1 MAPSRMAPYSRTVFP
16 SPRDGRVVG
25 TVARTRAA
33 SPVPAARVDSSAGPG
48 SGEGR
53 APARDPGTPEEVPA
67 ASGDAVPDELTD
79 RYGRTVR
86 DLRLSITDR
95 CNLRCTYCMPAAGL
109 EWLPAP
115 GLLTGAEI
123 ARLAR
128 VAVERLGVERIRLTG
143 GEPLMRRDLEE
154 IVAEVAGLRTR
165 RGVKPDIG
173 LTTNGLG
180 LDRRADGLRRA
191 GLDRVNVSIDTL
203 DPAEYARVTRRDRLD
218 GVLRGAAGAQEAG
231 LTPVKINAVVMPG
244 ALGERAP
251 RLLGECLRRGWIL
264 RFIEHM
270 PLGPRESWRA
280 EEVVGAERVL
290 EALDSA
296 GFELRARGRPD
307 RRPAAVWDV
316 AAGTDRDGFHPA
328 GTVGIIASVTA
339 PFCADCDRTRIT
351 ADGRLMTC
359 LFSARE
365 TDLRGPMRA
374 GASDDELIR
383 IWAEATWRKPL
394 AHGTDTPG
402 RAADGA
408 DHGDGFVR
416 PARTMSAIG
425 G

>member
-1 MAPSRMAPYSRTVFP
+1 MAPPPY
-16 SPRDGRVVG
+16 DGRVAGPAVRPP
-25 TVARTRAA
+25 VALPTPAVHVTA
-33 SPVPAARVDSSAGPG
+33 PAEPSSPGLGGAWDPAALK
-48 SGEGR
+48 
-53 APARDPGTPEEVPA
+53 EVPTT
-67 ASGDAVPDELTD
+67 SGGAVPGRLTD

-95 CNLRCTYCMPAAGL
+95 CNLRCTYCMPATGL

-115 GLLTGAEI
+115 SLLTAAEI
-123 ARLAR
+123 ARLTR
-128 VAVERLGVERIRLTG
+128 VAVERLGVERVRLTG
-143 GEPLMRRDLEE
+143 GEPLLRRDLEE
-154 IVAEVAGLRTR
+154 IVAAVAGLRTR
-165 RGVKPDIG
+165 HGRKPDIG

-180 LDRRADGLRRA
+180 LDR
-191 GLDRVNVSIDTL
+191 VNVSIDTL
-203 DPAEYARVTRRDRLD
+203 DPDEYARVTRRDRLD
-218 GVLRGAAGAQEAG
+218 GVLRGVAGAQAAG
-231 LTPVKINAVVMPG
+231 LSPIKVNAVAMPDG
-244 ALGERAP
+244 LDERAP
-251 RLLGECLRRGWIL
+251 RLLGECLRRGWSL

-280 EEVVGAERVL
+280 EDVVGAQQVL
-290 EALDSA
+290 EALGAA

-316 AAGTDRDGFHPA
+316 AAGADRDGLHPA

-339 PFCADCDRTRIT
+339 PFCSDCDRTRLT
-351 ADGRLMTC
+351 ADGRIMTC

-383 IWAEATWRKPL
+383 VWAGATWHKPL
-394 AHGTDTPG
+394 AHGADAPG
-402 RAADGA
+402 PATGGSDSSDMLG
-408 DHGDGFVR
+408 GFVR

>member
-1 MAPSRMAPYSRTVFP
+1 MAPPPYDGHVAGPAVRAPTALP
-16 SPRDGRVVG
+16 MPAMRV
-25 TVARTRAA
+25 AA
-33 SPVPAARVDSSAGPG
+33 PAEPSSAGRG
-48 SGEGR
+48 G
-53 APARDPGTPEEVPA
+53 AWDPAALEEVPTT
-67 ASGDAVPDELTD
+67 SGGAVPDRLTD

-109 EWLPAP
+109 EWLPRP
-115 GLLTGAEI
+115 SLLTAAEI

-143 GEPLMRRDLEE
+143 GEPLLRRDLEE
-154 IVAEVAGLRTR
+154 IVAAVAGLRTHHGR
-165 RGVKPDIG
+165 KPDIG

-180 LDRRADGLRRA
+180 LDRRAAGLRAA

-203 DPAEYARVTRRDRLD
+203 DRDEYARVTRRDRLA
-218 GVLRGAAGAQEAG
+218 GVLRGVAGAQAAG
-231 LTPVKINAVVMPG
+231 LSPIKINAVAMPG

-251 RLLGECLRRGWIL
+251 RLLGECLRRGWRL

-280 EEVVGAERVL
+280 EDVVGAEQVL
-290 EALDSA
+290 AVLGAA
-296 GFELRARGRPD
+296 GFDLRARGRPD

-316 AAGTDRDGFHPA
+316 AAGADRDGPYPA

-339 PFCADCDRTRIT
+339 PFCSDCDRTRLT
-351 ADGRLMTC
+351 ADGRVMTC
-359 LFSARE
+359 LFSAQE
-365 TDLRGPMRA
+365 TDLRGPMRT

-383 IWAEATWRKPL
+383 VWAGATWRKPL
-394 AHGTDTPG
+394 AHGADAPG
-402 RAADGA
+402 RATGGPDGS
-408 DHGDGFVR
+408 DRLGGFVR

>member
-1 MAPSRMAPYSRTVFP
+1 MPTTRPVLPELPEDPGPSA
-16 SPRDGRVVG
+16 
-25 TVARTRAA
+25 
-33 SPVPAARVDSSAGPG
+33 PAADG
-48 SGEGR
+48 
-53 APARDPGTPEEVPA
+53 VPQQL
-67 ASGDAVPDELTD
+67 VD

-109 EWLPAP
+109 EWLPTP
-115 GLLTGAEI
+115 SLLTTAEI
-123 ARLAR
+123 TRLAR

-143 GEPLMRRDLEE
+143 GEPLLRRDLEE
-154 IVAEVAGLRTR
+154 IVAAVADLRTR
-165 RGVKPDIG
+165 RGTKPDIG

-180 LDRRADGLRRA
+180 LDRRAVGLREA

-218 GVLRGAAGAQEAG
+218 GVLRGVAGAQAAG
-231 LTPVKINAVVMPG
+231 LSPIKINAVAMPDG
-244 ALGERAP
+244 LAERAP
-251 RLLGECLRRGWIL
+251 RLLGECLRRSWSL

-280 EEVVGAERVL
+280 EDVVGAQQVL
-290 EALDSA
+290 EVLAAA
-296 GFELRARGRPD
+296 GFELHARGRPD
-307 RRPAAVWDV
+307 HRPAAVWEV
-316 AAGTDRDGFHPA
+316 AAGANRQGPYPA

-339 PFCADCDRTRIT
+339 PFCSDCDRTRLT

-359 LFSARE
+359 LFSNKE

-383 IWAEATWRKPL
+383 IWAGATWYKPL
-394 AHGTDTPG
+394 AHGADAPERG
-402 RAADGA
+402 RT
-408 DHGDGFVR
+408 GFAR

>member
-1 MAPSRMAPYSRTVFP
+1 
-16 SPRDGRVVG
+16 
-25 TVARTRAA
+25 
-33 SPVPAARVDSSAGPG
+33 
-48 SGEGR
+48 
-53 APARDPGTPEEVPA
+53 
-67 ASGDAVPDELTD
+67 
-79 RYGRTVR
+79 VR

-109 EWLPAP
+109 EWLPTP
-115 GLLTGAEI
+115 SLLTTTEI
-123 ARLAR
+123 GRLAR
-128 VAVERLGVERIRLTG
+128 LAVERLGVERIRLTG
-143 GEPLMRRDLEE
+143 GEPLLRRDLEE
-154 IVAEVAGLRTR
+154 IVAAVAGLRTR

-180 LDRRADGLRRA
+180 LDRRAVGLREA

-218 GVLRGAAGAQEAG
+218 GVLRGVAGAQAAG
-231 LTPVKINAVVMPG
+231 LSPIKINAVAMPDG
-244 ALGERAP
+244 LAERAP
-251 RLLGECLRRGWIL
+251 RLLGECLRRGWSL

-280 EEVVGAERVL
+280 EDVVGAQQVL
-290 EALDSA
+290 EVLAAA
-296 GFELRARGRPD
+296 GFELHARGRPD
-307 RRPAAVWDV
+307 HRPAAVWEV
-316 AAGTDRDGFHPA
+316 AAGANRQGPYPA

-339 PFCADCDRTRIT
+339 PFCSDCDRTRLT

-359 LFSARE
+359 LFSNKE

-383 IWAEATWRKPL
+383 IWAGATWYKPL
-394 AHGTDTPG
+394 AHGANAPERG
-402 RAADGA
+402 RT
-408 DHGDGFVR
+408 GFAR

>member
-1 MAPSRMAPYSRTVFP
+1 MAPPPY
-16 SPRDGRVVG
+16 DGRVAGPAVRPP
-25 TVARTRAA
+25 VALPTPAVHVTA
-33 SPVPAARVDSSAGPG
+33 PAEPSSPGLGGAWDPAALK
-48 SGEGR
+48 
-53 APARDPGTPEEVPA
+53 EVPTT
-67 ASGDAVPDELTD
+67 SGGAVPGRLTD

-95 CNLRCTYCMPAAGL
+95 CNLRCTYCMPATGL

-115 GLLTGAEI
+115 SLLTAAEI
-123 ARLAR
+123 ARLTR
-128 VAVERLGVERIRLTG
+128 VAVERLGVERVRLTG
-143 GEPLMRRDLEE
+143 GEPLLRRDLEE
-154 IVAEVAGLRTR
+154 IVAAVAGLRTR
-165 RGVKPDIG
+165 HGRKPDIG

-180 LDRRADGLRRA
+180 LDRRAAGLRAA

-203 DPAEYARVTRRDRLD
+203 DRGEYARVTRRDRLD
-218 GVLRGAAGAQEAG
+218 GVLRGVAGAQAAG
-231 LTPVKINAVVMPG
+231 LSPIKVNAVAMPDG
-244 ALGERAP
+244 LDERAP
-251 RLLGECLRRGWIL
+251 RLLGECLRRGWSL

-280 EEVVGAERVL
+280 EDVVGAQQVL
-290 EALDSA
+290 EALGAA

-316 AAGTDRDGFHPA
+316 AAGADRDGLHPA

-339 PFCADCDRTRIT
+339 PFCSDCDRTRLT
-351 ADGRLMTC
+351 ADGRIMTC

-383 IWAEATWRKPL
+383 VWAGATWHKPL
-394 AHGTDTPG
+394 AHGADAPG
-402 RAADGA
+402 PATGGSDSSDMLG
-408 DHGDGFVR
+408 GFVR